1 MRAINITISA
11 QEEQQLQNLVLFSPN
26 VMLRTRC
33 RIILLRAKGMTTKD
47 IADFVGLK
55 PQSVNRWLK
64 AYIQDG
70 LNGLIG
76 NLKCDWDAIVK
87 TESTVEMQLTD
98 QMASVNEPRCLPHSP
113 SADNL
118 LSPEA
123 AIRLICDNINS
134 WNAQIGILA
143 KMDILDLLELI
154 RNDCKQTAFLLGAT
168 PLTDE
173 TSYNVRRHELV
184 EGNGRFPMPGDEID
198 STIECGVE
206 LDGEALVRAKVT
218 LK

>member
-11 QEEQQLQNLVLFSPN
+11 QEEQRLQNLVLFSPN
-26 VMLRTRC
+26 CLLRTRC
-33 RIILLRAKGMTTKD
+33 RIILLRAKGMATKD
-47 IADFVGLK
+47 IAEFVGLK
-55 PQSVNRWLK
+55 SQSVNRWLK
-64 AYIQDG
+64 AYIRTGIDG
-70 LNGLIG
+70 LTA
-76 NLKCDWDAIVK
+76 NLKCGWDAIVK
-87 TESTVEMQLTD
+87 AESTVEMQLPD
-98 QMASVNEPRCLPHSP
+98 QTALVNEPRCLPPSI

-168 PLTDE
+168 PLIDE

-184 EGNGRFPMPGDEID
+184 NGNSRIPLTGAEID
-198 STIECGVE
+198 STVECGVE

>member
-11 QEEQQLQNLVLFSPN
+11 QEESQLQNLVLFSPN

-33 RIILLRAKGMTTKD
+33 RIILLRAKGMATKD

-70 LNGLIG
+70 LNGLTG
-76 NLKCDWDAIVK
+76 KLKCDWDAIVDS
-87 TESTVEMQLTD
+87 ESTGEKRRLNQQPT
-98 QMASVNEPRCLPHSP
+98 VNEPCCLPTSA

-143 KMDILDLLELI
+143 KMDNLDLLALI
-154 RNDCKQTAFLLGAT
+154 RNDCKQATFLLGAS
-168 PLTDE
+168 PLMNE

-184 EGNGRFPMPGDEID
+184 DGDGRIPLPGAVID
-198 STIECGVE
+198 STLECGVE
-206 LDGEALVRAKVT
+206 LNGEALVRAKVT